1 MPRYA
6 VDPSRLSGE
15 DLRRWY
21 TRTPAEIE
29 QQRQAE
35 VVRRHRSFFGGLRFP
50 DLDPES
56 RREPPLV
63 DRDQE
68 TGTPR
73 SIWPARYDD
82 PGLTW
87 DPFGA
92 IRDRGARPAELPSQ
106 SLREVYAPLRQLS
119 GNGGAWTA
127 TSTGR
132 PSSNLPSNLATGTG
146 GQQPPSAVKPAH
158 HAIWAAGR
166 QPGDLDPSITDVF
179 EPGEDG
185 KLHPVP
191 GWRTTGPFA
200 VDDWLQRFDWDGVAQ
215 DLAGITTG
223 ALTFLAG
230 GGLGTEVL
238 NGLGYRIGPGFIR
251 GIIEGHHALPKF
263 MGGPN
268 KQELAALFQ
277 SLHREFHVELS
288 AALRK
293 AGFPR
298 VGGKGGGANDW
309 ADFFEKNIGKRDEA
323 LQILQDV
330 TRSFDKQRGTKIS
343 KYLDAALTQSKT
355 PPPTPPQ

>member
-1 MPRYA
+1 MPRYP

-21 TRTPAEIE
+21 TQTPAEIE

-35 VVRRHRSFFGGLRFP
+35 VVRRHRAFFGGLRSP
-50 DLDPES
+50 DLHLES
-56 RREPPLV
+56 RSDPLLL
-63 DRDQE
+63 DRDRE
-68 TGTPR
+68 TGTPP
-73 SIWPARYDD
+73 SIWLARYDD
-82 PGLTW
+82 PDLTGN
-87 DPFGA
+87 PVGA
-92 IRDRGARPAELPSQ
+92 IRDRGARPAELPLQ
-106 SLREVYAPLRQLS
+106 SLREVHERLRQVR
-119 GNGGAWTA
+119 GNGGTWTA
-127 TSTGR
+127 ASTER
-132 PSSNLPSNLATGTG
+132 PASNLATGTESD
-146 GQQPPSAVKPAH
+146 QPPPALKPAH

-166 QPGDLDPSITDVF
+166 QPGDLDLSRTEVF

-200 VDDWLQRFDWDGVAQ
+200 VDDWLQRFDWDGVAR

-223 ALTFLAG
+223 ALTFLEG
-230 GGLGTEVL
+230 GGLGAEVL
-238 NGLGYRIGPGFIR
+238 NGLGYRIGPDFIR

-298 VGGKGGGANDW
+298 VGGKGGGIDDW
-309 ADFFEKNIGKRDEA
+309 AYFFERNIGKRDEA

-330 TRSFDKQRGTKIS
+330 TRSFDKRRGTKIS
-343 KYLDAALTQSKT
+343 KYLDAAMTQSKT
-355 PPPTPPQ
+355 PPPTPPR

>member
-1 MPRYA
+1 MPRYP

-21 TRTPAEIE
+21 TQTPAEIE

-35 VVRRHRSFFGGLRFP
+35 VVRRHRAFFGGLRSP
-50 DLDPES
+50 DLHPES
-56 RREPPLV
+56 RRDPPLL

-68 TGTPR
+68 TRTQP
-73 SIWPARYDD
+73 SIWLASDDD
-82 PGLTW
+82 PGLTGN
-87 DPFGA
+87 PVGA

-106 SLREVYAPLRQLS
+106 SLREVYEPLRQDR
-119 GNGGAWTA
+119 GNGGAWTDA
-127 TSTGR
+127 SNGR
-132 PSSNLPSNLATGTG
+132 PSSNLSSSLVTGTESD
-146 GQQPPSAVKPAH
+146 QPPPALKPAH

-166 QPGDLDPSITDVF
+166 QPGDLDPSRTEVF

-185 KLHPVP
+185 KHYPVP

-200 VDDWLQRFDWDGVAQ
+200 IDDWLQRIDWDGVAQ

-223 ALTFLAG
+223 ALTFLEG
-230 GGLGTEVL
+230 GGLGAEVL
-238 NGLGYRIGPGFIR
+238 NGLGYRIGPGFVR

-277 SLHREFHVELS
+277 SLHREFHLELS

-298 VGGKGGGANDW
+298 VGGKGGGTDDW
-309 ADFFEKNIGKRDEA
+309 ADFFGKNIGKRDEA

-330 TRSFDKQRGTKIS
+330 TRSFDKRRGTKIS

-355 PPPTPPQ
+355 PPPTPPR